1 MTTRPFLSRRGFLQ
15 VLGAAG
21 GGLLLQQTPFG
32 SDALAQT
39 AEPKFLLLVYF
50 EGGWDQLL
58 ALDPRPQNV
67 AKYQRVS
74 GRAPTSGIEP
84 AYDET
89 AAATPFV
96 DAVMTATGGSG
107 VQARGN
113 LTFGPAIP
121 DVMLAH
127 APDLTI
133 VRGMNMDTLTHEVG
147 RRYLLT
153 GKFPRGLAA
162 SGSSLNTVVAAQ
174 THPTVDMPNLT
185 VGPETYNEGLPAYAS
200 AVRVSSYRDILTVMQ
215 AQGGTT
221 LPATSES
228 AVRAFEDA
236 DDSCEQHGY
245 DVTGLVGAFKSSRGM
260 ARNLVNPTKSA
271 LFNFKLPA
279 PTELTDLF
287 NAFGIATTA
296 EMNRLKGR
304 AALAGQA
311 MVNGVSNV
319 VSVTLANGLDDH
331 FDLFNQQAVSLRD
344 GFDALGRL
352 IAYLKSKQVPG
363 VAKSF
368 WDCTTMMVFSEFSRT
383 PLINT
388 RDGRDHHLT
397 GSCLLAGA
405 GLKGNTVFGAST
417 DNGMGT
423 QKWNFATGAVDASGG
438 RLIRPPDVHATV
450 LQSMGLSYAHISNQ
464 SPQVISALLK

>member
-1 MTTRPFLSRRGFLQ
+1 MTTRSFFSRRGFLQ
-15 VLGAAG
+15 VMGAAG
-21 GGLLLQQTPFG
+21 GGLLVQQTPFG
-32 SDALAQT
+32 SEAQ
-39 AEPKFLLLVYF
+39 AQSADPKFLLLVYF

-58 ALDPRPQNV
+58 ALDPRPANV
-67 AKYQRVS
+67 AKYQRVG

-84 AYDET
+84 AYGEV

-96 DAVMTATGGSG
+96 DTVMTATGGSG
-107 VQARGN
+107 VQARGA
-113 LTFGPAIP
+113 LSFGPAVP
-121 DVMLAH
+121 DALLAH
-127 APDLTI
+127 AQDLAI

-174 THPTVDMPNLT
+174 ARGTADMPNVA
-185 VGPETYNEGLPAYAS
+185 VGPETYNEGLPPYAS
-200 AVRVSSYRDILTVMQ
+200 AVKVASYRDMLTVMQ
-215 AQGGTT
+215 AQGGTA
-221 LPATSES
+221 LPAASET
-228 AVRAFEDA
+228 AVRGFEDA

-245 DVTGLVGAFKSSRGM
+245 DVTGLVSAFKSSRVL
-260 ARNLVNPTKSA
+260 ARQLVNPAKAS
-271 LFNFKLPA
+271 LFNFRLPA

-287 NAFGIATTA
+287 NAFGITTTTDLNGIKA
-296 EMNRLKGR
+296 R

-331 FDLFNQQAVSLRD
+331 FDLFTQQAPALRD

-352 IAYLKSKQVPG
+352 IGYLKAKQVPG
-363 VAKSF
+363 SAKSF
-368 WDCTTMMVFSEFSRT
+368 WQCTTMMVFSEFSRT

-397 GSCLLAGA
+397 ASCLLAGP

-417 DNGMGT
+417 DTGMGT
-423 QKWNFATGAVDASGG
+423 QKFNFRTGMADAMGA
-438 RLIRPPDVHATV
+438 LIRPADVHATV
-450 LQSMGLSYAHISNQ
+450 LQSMGLSSAHLSNQ
-464 SPQVISALLK
+464 SPRVIEALIR